1 MPDNK
6 EIVKTTP
13 EAGEQSP
20 APMGRRRKTL
30 AYRMIKAVVDLVIFS
45 MLASIMFTLKVVL
58 AGIPNIE
65 PVSLL
70 IIVYTA
76 VYRFRA
82 LIPIY
87 IYVILEGLL
96 FGFSVYWIGYLYV
109 WAILWGVIMLIPRR
123 AFDARGRRTAILGI
137 CLALISGAFGLAF
150 GALFAPSQIAIYG
163 LSFDAMLAWIAA
175 GLPYDILHG
184 CGNFAFA
191 AAAIPLIRLIK
202 KLESQRTFK

>member
-1 MPDNK
+1 MQEN
-6 EIVKTTP
+6 ENLKTIP
-13 EAGEQSP
+13 EAGERSP
-20 APMGRRRKTL
+20 APAGRRKKTV
-30 AYRMIKAVVDLVIFS
+30 AYRMLKAIVDLVIFS

-70 IIVYTA
+70 VIVYTA

-87 IYVILEGLL
+87 IYVVLEGLL

-123 AFDARGRRTAILGI
+123 AFDASGRRAALLGV

-150 GALFAPSQIAIYG
+150 GALFAPSQLAIYG

-175 GLPYDILHG
+175 GLPYDVLHA

>member
-1 MPDNK
+1 M
-6 EIVKTTP
+6 
-13 EAGEQSP
+13 
-20 APMGRRRKTL
+20 M
-30 AYRMIKAVVDLVIFS
+30 KAIVDLVIFS
-45 MLASIMFTLKVVL
+45 MLAAIMFTLKVVL

-96 FGFSVYWIGYLYV
+96 FGFSVYWVGYLYV

-123 AFDARGRRTAILGI
+123 VFDASGRRAVILGA

-150 GALFAPSQIAIYG
+150 GTLFAPSQIAIYG

-175 GLPYDILHG
+175 GLPYDLLHA

-191 AAAIPLIRLIK
+191 AAALPLIRLIK

>member
-1 MPDNK
+1 MTPDNK
-6 EIVKTTP
+6 TITTNS
-13 EAGEQSP
+13 EAGERSP
-20 APMGRRRKTL
+20 APRARRRQSI
-30 AYRMIKAVVDLVIFS
+30 AYQIIKAVVDLVIFS

-76 VYRFRA
+76 VYRVRA

-109 WAILWGVIMLIPRR
+109 WAILWAVIMLIPRR
-123 AFDARGRRTAILGI
+123 AFDANGRRAAVLGV
-137 CLALISGAFGLAF
+137 CLALISGAFGLSF

-163 LSFDAMLAWIAA
+163 LSFDAMLAWIAS

-191 AAAIPLIRLIK
+191 AAALPLIKLIK